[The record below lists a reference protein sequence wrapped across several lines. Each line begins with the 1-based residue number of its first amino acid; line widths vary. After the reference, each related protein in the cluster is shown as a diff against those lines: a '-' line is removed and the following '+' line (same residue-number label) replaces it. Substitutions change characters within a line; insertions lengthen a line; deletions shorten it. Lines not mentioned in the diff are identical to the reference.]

1 MTRTLLFIILL
12 SVLIWS
18 CLAQIDP
25 NDDERNST
33 CTTGCRDGLVC
44 LNQTCQWC
52 QNTEQCRSVSSQS
65 VCKQTHYLKIVEH
78 LCLHKNLF
86 GAKISWND
94 LVSFLIF
101 FVAAAIS
108 AGGGIGG
115 GGIFVPILVL
125 VGQFV
130 TKEAVPLSNIIV
142 SGASV
147 ANLVQNFPKR
157 HPTFPNKPLIDYSVA
172 LLIEP
177 QTLGGTIIGVYLHQI
192 FPSWLI
198 LLLLIIVMLLT
209 TIRTTMKGV
218 ALFKKEKKDLRTSR
232 RKSINNESAEEEA
245 MSLIRMDGGS
255 ERDLHK
261 MQISW
266 IRIAALIVI
275 LVISTILSLLKGGGG
290 DVSMAGIMAC
300 SPTYWVI
307 AAAIFPVIFI
317 VWGYEGYLVI
327 KESNRRK
334 GIPKLPGEVR
344 WTVGKVF
351 GVGLVSFLAGILASL
366 LGVGGG
372 IIKGPVLIELGLPPE
387 VVAATSAYMIIF
399 TSISASVQYII
410 IGSVMYDYG
419 VVLFGIG
426 LVASFV
432 GQTSLNWVVEKYKKK
447 SYIIF
452 VIAAVIGMSAI
463 LLVVS
468 EVIQFMSSSGGDDHF
483 RWSCPAT
490 DS

>member
-1 MTRTLLFIILL
+1 MFRNLKVLLIFAVVCL
-12 SVLIWS
+12 VFR
-18 CLAQIDP
+18 CLAQTNPD
-25 NDDERNST
+25 N
-33 CTTGCRDGLVC
+33 TGSHCKTSCRDGLVC
-44 LNQTCQWC
+44 LNGTCEWC
-52 QNTEQCRSVSSQS
+52 QTASQCKSVSSQA
-65 VCKQTHYLKIVEH
+65 VCKKTQYLKITEY

-86 GAKISWND
+86 KAKVSWND
-94 LVSFLIF
+94 IVSFLIF
-101 FVAAAIS
+101 FIAAGVS

-157 HPTFPNKPLIDYSVA
+157 HPTFPNRPLIDYSVA

-177 QTLGGTIIGVYLHQI
+177 QTLGGTIVGVYLHQI
-192 FPSWLI
+192 FPSYLI
-198 LLLLIIVMLLT
+198 LLLLTIVMTLT

-218 ALFKKEKKDLRTSR
+218 ALYRKEKIALRAN
-232 RKSINNESAEEEA
+232 RKADSITDGEATPLMDIQESKAPDRK
-245 MSLIRMDGGS
+245 IV
-255 ERDLHK
+255 
-261 MQISW
+261 ISW
-266 IRIAALIVI
+266 IRILALIVI
-275 LVISTILSLLKGGGG
+275 LAISTVLAILKGGGG
-290 DVSMAGIMAC
+290 EVSMVGVRAC
-300 SPTYWVI
+300 SPVYWLI
-307 AAAIFPVIFI
+307 AAAIFPLIFV

-327 KESNRRK
+327 KESKQRQ
-334 GIPKLPGEVR
+334 GFPKLPGEVR
-344 WTVGKVF
+344 WTLGKVF
-351 GVGLVSFLAGILASL
+351 GVGIVSFLAGILASL

-399 TSISASVQYII
+399 TSLSASVQYII

-419 VVLFGIG
+419 VVLFFIG
-426 LVASFV
+426 LIAAFA
-432 GQTSLNWVVEKYKKK
+432 GQTSLNWMVAKYKKK

-452 VIAAVIGMSAI
+452 VIAMVIGTSAI

-468 EVIQFMSSSGGDDHF
+468 EVIQFATEGGDDSFH
-483 RWSCPAT
+483 WACPAE
-490 DS
+490 SS